1 MNIQSLVAVPIVS
14 CCTWTPFL
22 PTGPLDTSV
31 SQLNLFLNPAL
42 QTDSNGSLKQR
53 IILRL
58 RPFRNSIRHMR
69 NDSTILRERNA
80 RHFRNR
86 SSILREQPT
95 TRDSWIQAGLR
106 GESQRLTF

>member
-1 MNIQSLVAVPIVS
+1 MNIQSLDTVPVVS

-22 PTGPLDTSV
+22 PNGSLDASG
-31 SQLNLFLNPAL
+31 SQLNLFPNPAL

-69 NDSTILRERNA
+69 NDPSILRERDA

-86 SSILREQPT
+86 SSILRERPT
-95 TRDSWIQAGLR
+95 TRDSWIQADLR
-106 GESQRLTF
+106 GKSPGLTF